1 MDGKID
7 GQNFQIQW
15 FPGHMTKARRMM
27 EDQVRLVDVVV
38 ELLDARIP
46 RSSANPM
53 LKKVIGNKQKIVV
66 LNKTDM
72 ADAEVT
78 AKWLT
83 YLKRNNFTALEVD
96 CQKGKGIKAL
106 VSAIQK
112 AGQPAIDKWLKKGV
126 RNRAVRVMIV
136 GIPNVGKSTLINR
149 LIGKNKTVTQNKPG
163 VTRGPQWVTLG
174 KNLELLDTPGV
185 LWPKFENPETGFN
198 LAVTGAIR
206 EEVFD
211 QETAVHILMGRL
223 GRWYGQQI
231 SAVYGVDPAACAS
244 AEQLE
249 QAIAKARGHL
259 KAGGVLDMNK
269 TIQTLLRDFKLG
281 KMGRFTLELPPQP
294 KKEELAADEE
304 ADHGSVH

>member
-27 EDQVRLVDVVV
+27 EDQIKLVDVVV

-78 AKWLT
+78 AKWLA
-83 YLKRNNFTALEVD
+83 YLKKNNFTALEVD

-163 VTRGPQWVTLG
+163 VTRGPQWVTLS

-185 LWPKFENPETGFN
+185 LWPKFENSETGFN

-231 SAVYGVDPAACAS
+231 SAVYGVDPAVCAS

-259 KAGGVLDMNK
+259 KVGGVLDMSK

-281 KMGRFTLELPPQP
+281 KMGRYTLELPPQP

>member
-1 MDGKID
+1 MDCKID
-7 GQNFQIQW
+7 GQKFQIQW
-15 FPGHMTKARRMM
+15 FPGHMTKAKRMM
-27 EDQVRLVDVVV
+27 EEQIKLVDVVV

-72 ADAEVT
+72 ADPDAT
-78 AKWLT
+78 KQWLE
-83 YLKRNNFTALEVD
+83 YLKKQNFTALEVD
-96 CQKGKGIKAL
+96 CQKGKGVKAL

-149 LIGKNKTVTQNKPG
+149 LLGKNKTVTQNKPG
-163 VTRGPQWVTLG
+163 VTRGPQWVILG

-185 LWPKFENPETGFN
+185 LWPKFENPEVGFN

-211 QETAVHILMGRL
+211 QEIAVHILMGRL
-223 GRWYGQQI
+223 AKWYGQQI
-231 SAVYGVDPAACAS
+231 GAVYGVDVP
-244 AEQLE
+244 EGMTVEELE
-249 QAIAKARGHL
+249 QAVARSRGWL
-259 KAGGVLDMNK
+259 KAGGELDMSK
-269 TIQTLLRDFKLG
+269 CIQTLLRDFKLG
-281 KMGRFTLELPPQP
+281 KMGRFTLEIPPRAKQDAVAQ
-294 KKEELAADEE
+294 KAAGQE
-304 ADHGSVH
+304 ADQ

>member
-1 MDGKID
+1 MDCKID
-7 GQNFQIQW
+7 GQKFQIQW

-27 EDQVRLVDVVV
+27 EEQIKLVDVVV

-53 LKKVIGNKQKIVV
+53 LKKVIGSKQKIVV

-72 ADAEVT
+72 ADPEAT
-78 AKWLT
+78 KQWLD
-83 YLKRNNFTALEVD
+83 YLKKQNFTALEVD

-149 LIGKNKTVTQNKPG
+149 LLGKNKTVTQNKPG

-185 LWPKFENPETGFN
+185 LWPKFENPEVGFN

-211 QETAVHILMGRL
+211 QEIAVHILMGRL
-223 GRWYGQQI
+223 AKWYGQQMG
-231 SAVYGVDPAACAS
+231 AVYGIQVQEDTTV
-244 AEQLE
+244 EQLE
-249 QAIAKARGHL
+249 QAVARSRGWL
-259 KAGGVLDMNK
+259 KAGGELDMSK
-269 TIQTLLRDFKLG
+269 CIQTLLRDFKLG
-281 KMGRFTLELPPQP
+281 KMGRFTLEIPPRSKP
-294 KKEELAADEE
+294 EPTPEKESQE
-304 ADHGSVH
+304 ADQ